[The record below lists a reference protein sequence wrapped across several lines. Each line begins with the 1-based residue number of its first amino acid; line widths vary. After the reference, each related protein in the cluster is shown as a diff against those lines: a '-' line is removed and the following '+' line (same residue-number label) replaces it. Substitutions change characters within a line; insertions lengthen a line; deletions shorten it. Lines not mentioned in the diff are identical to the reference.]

1 MKFHVFLIFY
11 FIFFGSSDLISDNLS
26 LLEEYKLLHSDLSNI
41 KTYGYKSYFND
52 RLNKAEAKINNIQG
66 ILKTTKSRFNC
77 AILGFGFFKIRLSN
91 GLIGYTR
98 QCELRLNKEF
108 ELVNKQYSF
117 YNKIFMPREFDSD
130 TFKIHLDKSISIE
143 TYKKEKLI
151 VGKLLTYKVDP
162 ELLEYYGEGIYFAKD
177 NKTIENK
184 IMDDDRVYINV
195 IELANYNYLSVLL
208 RMYSILM
215 ILSEKQVPNIKFKRE
230 LIRIQIVKIA
240 NENNRLKYEVM
251 SDYNEN
257 QTEDIS
263 DYVDQELIFLESIL
277 PFIKH
282 DY

>member
-1 MKFHVFLIFY
+1 
-11 FIFFGSSDLISDNLS
+11 
-26 LLEEYKLLHSDLSNI
+26 
-41 KTYGYKSYFND
+41 
-52 RLNKAEAKINNIQG
+52 
-66 ILKTTKSRFNC
+66 
-77 AILGFGFFKIRLSN
+77 
-91 GLIGYTR
+91 
-98 QCELRLNKEF
+98 
-108 ELVNKQYSF
+108 
-117 YNKIFMPREFDSD
+117 MPREFDSD

-143 TYKKEKLI
+143 TYKKKLI

-215 ILSEKQVPNIKFKRE
+215 ILSEKQVPNIKFKRK

-251 SDYNEN
+251 SDYDEN